1 MYEPL
6 EPRFSSPL
14 VKFNALALI
23 APLRR
28 VPVVDAFV
36 WVTIP
41 T

>member
-1 MYEPL
+1 MYDAL

-14 VKFNALALI
+14 VKLSALELMAL
-23 APLRR
+23 LRR
-28 VPVVDAFV
+28 VPVVDDFV

>member
-1 MYEPL
+1 MYDAL

-14 VKFNALALI
+14 VKLSAFALI
-23 APLRR
+23 APLRI
-28 VPVVDAFV
+28 VPVVDDFV

>member
-14 VKFNALALI
+14 VKLSAFELI

-28 VPVVDAFV
+28 VPVVDDFV
-36 WVTIP
+36 
-41 T
+41 